1 MNDAGGCRG
10 SCGPVVVLDL
20 NGILADVRR
29 KEAPRVDGR
38 DPDVVLPNGQKAY
51 MNPGWRRFVRFVLSI
66 PRVRVVLYTSRLRKN
81 SEPVERLMQP
91 EILMV
96 SAILHG
102 EQCLPPS
109 GFERFHPIKSAAAVV
124 REVGCLPSDLIF
136 MDDNPHRIDLGA
148 DGGRDIRVIK
158 IRTYDARAER
168 TLPDN
173 LDDAIAQLRELVA
186 CDASKKKHVLW

>member
-1 MNDAGGCRG
+1 MNGDVGRRVVSGL
-10 SCGPVVVLDL
+10 VVVLDL

-29 KEAPRVDGR
+29 KEAPHVNDR
-38 DPDVVLPNGQKAY
+38 DPDVVLPNGQKVY
-51 MNPGWRRFVRFVLSI
+51 MNPGWRRFMRFVLSI
-66 PRVRVVLYTSRLRKN
+66 PGVRVVLYTSRLRKN

-109 GFERFHPIKSAAAVV
+109 HFERFHPIKSAAAVV
-124 REVGCLPSDLIF
+124 REVGCLPSELIF
-136 MDDNPHRIDLGA
+136 MDDNPHRIDM
-148 DGGRDIRVIK
+148 DVEGGEGVRVIK
-158 IRTYDARAER
+158 IRTYDARVER

-173 LDDAIAQLRELVA
+173 LDDAIVRLGGIVK
-186 CDASKKKHVLW
+186 CDASEKKPALR